1 MNRSTDTKEN
11 AVFKYFIK
19 KILGLVPVFFGI
31 TLISFFVIHLAP
43 GKPTDAG
50 SAMNPKVSYES
61 RERMEKMYGLD
72 KPIHLQ
78 YVSWLKR
85 FVVFD
90 FGRSYIDDRPVSER
104 ILERIPVTLAIN
116 ISSMLLILGIGIPL
130 GVLAAIKRNSL
141 ADRFSTV
148 FVFAG
153 FSAPEFWIALLAMS
167 LFCITLGWFP
177 VSGIKS
183 LDFEYM
189 TLGGKILDVLWHMVL
204 PVCIAAFGSLAGISR
219 YMRSSVIG
227 VMDLDFIRAARAKG
241 ISETAVIFR
250 HAVKN
255 AILPVVTIIG
265 LAVPGLIGGSVIFE
279 SIFAI
284 PGMGRLFYD
293 SVMARDYPTIM
304 GVLSVGAIL
313 TLFGSL
319 LADILYHAA
328 DPRIRVGG
336 YAEK

>member
-1 MNRSTDTKEN
+1 M
-11 AVFKYFIK
+11 FKYIVK
-19 KILGLVPVFFGI
+19 KILGLIPVFFGI

-43 GKPTDAG
+43 GKPTDLG

-61 RERMEKMYGLD
+61 RARMEKLYGLD
-72 KPIHLQ
+72 KPVGEQ
-78 YVSWLKR
+78 YVNWVKR
-85 FVVFD
+85 FVIFD
-90 FGRSYIDDRPVSER
+90 FGRSYIDNRPVSER
-104 ILERIPVTLAIN
+104 ILERIPVTIAIN

-130 GVLAAIKRNSL
+130 GILSAVRRNSI

-153 FSAPEFWIALLAMS
+153 FSAPEFWVALLSMS

-189 TLGGKILDVLWHMVL
+189 TLTGKAFDVAWHMVL

-227 VMDLDFIRAARAKG
+227 IMDLDFIRAARAKG
-241 ISETAVIFR
+241 LTEGVVIFR

-255 AILPVVTIIG
+255 ALLPVVTIIG
-265 LAVPGLIGGSVIFE
+265 LSVPGLIGGSVIFE

-304 GVLSVGAIL
+304 GVLSVGAVL
-313 TLFGSL
+313 TLFGNL
-319 LADILYHAA
+319 LADLAYHAA
-328 DPRIRVGG
+328 DPRIRVET
-336 YAEK
+336 YDEK